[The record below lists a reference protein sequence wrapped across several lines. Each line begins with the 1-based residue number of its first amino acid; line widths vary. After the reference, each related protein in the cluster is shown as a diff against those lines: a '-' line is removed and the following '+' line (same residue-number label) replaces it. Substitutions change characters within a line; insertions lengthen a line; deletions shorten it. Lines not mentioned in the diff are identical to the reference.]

1 MSNILQKFVTLLAFE
16 PDKQSVAAADKVLDG
31 LKGKLMGLAAVAAPG
46 LLIAKGWDT
55 LKQATAA
62 ADVAAKTART
72 IGITTEAYQEMT
84 YAAGLSGVKAEQL
97 DTAMLKLGK
106 NATLAAKGNKE
117 LRTTFK
123 GLGVDVDAL
132 AKLKPD
138 KQLEAMAEAASK
150 IQDPGQRNALLMK
163 IFEEAG
169 PKFASMF
176 AGGAEGIRAMRKEA
190 EELGLIISDED
201 AVRAEAFND
210 SLDRLGQMATRLK
223 QIFLLQLLPAIQP
236 FLNDLTKW
244 RKEDNKETATVLE
257 DIAKAL
263 RDLITTAHDGVKDFR
278 ELSQALGG
286 SGRVLGLFG
295 AVLGSIVA
303 ARYLLTMT
311 KGTRLLTLA
320 QLKLAGSTLLAMLPY
335 IALAAVILSVFLL
348 VEDFYRFVNGEG
360 SIFADFFG
368 PSGQE
373 MIGAIQAGLVA
384 VLVVIGGI
392 ALIVGSIPIA
402 LLVIIGLVAMLIL
415 YWDEVQDA
423 VADFFLYLGGQL
435 VDLYDGIVDGL
446 SDAFAEAFEWIA
458 GQWEALIQWLSDKL
472 MGVVGP
478 ALEIA
483 AKVQGGITDNPVTRF
498 FGGGAGDP
506 SIDAQG
512 QAARLLASTPQLN
525 APVQVNI
532 NGSGLSEAELAR
544 ATANGVDAGLRATAQ
559 QFAGRAAGT

>member
-1 MSNILQKFVTLLAFE
+1 MSDILQKFVTLLSFE
-16 PDKQSVAAADKVLDG
+16 PDKQSVATADKVLDG
-31 LKGKLMGLAAVAAPG
+31 LKGKLIGLAAVAAPG
-46 LLIAKGWDT
+46 LLLKQGWDT

-62 ADVAAKTART
+62 ADVAAKTARS
-72 IGITTEAYQEMT
+72 IGVTTEAYQELT
-84 YAAGLSGVKAEQL
+84 YAAGLSGVKSEQL
-97 DTAMLKLGK
+97 NTAMLKLGK
-106 NATLAAKGNKE
+106 NANQAAKGNKE
-117 LRTTFK
+117 LRATFK

-138 KQLEAMAEAASK
+138 EQLEAMAEAASK

-201 AVRAEAFND
+201 AVKAEAFND
-210 SLDRLGQMATRLK
+210 SLDRLGQMATKLK

-244 RKEDNKETATVLE
+244 RKEDNKETSTILE

-263 RDLITTAHDGVKDFR
+263 RDLITTAHEGIKDFR

-286 SGRVLGLFG
+286 TGRVLELFG
-295 AVLGSIVA
+295 VILGSILG
-303 ARYLLTMT
+303 ARYLLLMT

-335 IALAAVILSVFLL
+335 IALAAVILSTFLL

-373 MIGAIQAGLVA
+373 MIGAIQAALVG
-384 VLVVIGGI
+384 VLVIVGGI
-392 ALIVGSIPIA
+392 ALLVGSIPIA
-402 LLVIIGLVAMLIL
+402 LLVFIGLVIMLIA
-415 YWDEVQDA
+415 YWDEVIDS
-423 VADFFLYLGGQL
+423 VADFFLSLTEGM
-435 VDLYDGIVDGL
+435 L
-446 SDAFAEAFEWIA
+446 SFDEMFEELKAGFGEAFDWIA
-458 GQWEALIQWLSDKL
+458 EQWDALIEWLSDKL
-472 MGVVGP
+472 MGVIGP

-512 QAARLLASTPQLN
+512 QAARLVASTPQLN

-544 ATANGVDAGLRATAQ
+544 ATANGVDEGLRATAE